1 MVLIF
6 ANGDLVTEAWLR
18 PYLQQATVI
27 IAANGGLAHIHKLG
41 LSPDWLV
48 GDMDS
53 LTAEQKTAVAHVKK
67 ETYPTDKD
75 ETDLELALL
84 YAIEQYPGVQ
94 VGVVAAFGGRI
105 DQTVANLLLLTHPRL
120 QNQPIVLLSPHQRSW
135 LLTPS
140 SSPAS
145 IEGAVGDLV
154 SLLPLGGDAL
164 VAYTDGLHWPLVEE
178 RLAFGPARGVS
189 NKMTAA
195 TATVALTS
203 GQLLIV
209 HTDGVWQR

>member
-6 ANGDLVTEAWLR
+6 ANGDFTEGDWLQ
-18 PYLQQATVI
+18 PYLQQAQTI
-27 IAANGGLAHIHKLG
+27 IAANGGLTHVERLG
-41 LSPDWLV
+41 LRPDCLV

-53 LTAEQKTAVAHVKK
+53 LTAEQKTAVANVKK
-67 ETYPTDKD
+67 ITYPADKD

-84 YAIEQYPGVQ
+84 YAIEQYPGVK

-120 QNQPIVLLSPHQRSW
+120 QNQSIVLLSPHQRSW

-140 SSPAS
+140 RSPAS

-154 SLLPLGGDAL
+154 SLLSLGGDAL

-178 RLAFGPARGVS
+178 RLTFGPARGVS